1 MNRNDQFRL
10 QKAEQDAA
18 RAKRLELEKTKA
30 HADGKE
36 LFDLLVMDRLW
47 RDNPDMR
54 NMAQGLTISEEE
66 RTAEWSEK
74 YYIQYPEVRTMSEF
88 VAKMKV
94 SQLHGFFD

>member
-1 MNRNDQFRL
+1 MNRNELFRL

-18 RAKRLELEKTKA
+18 RAMRLDLAITEA

-36 LFDLLVMDRLW
+36 PFDLLVMDRLW

-54 NMAQGLTISEEE
+54 IMAQGSTISQEE
-66 RTAEWSEK
+66 RTADWSEK
-74 YYIQYPEVRTMSEF
+74 YYVQYPQVRTMSEF

-94 SQLHGFFD
+94 TQLHGFFD